1 MIKTGDWTISD
12 LIKYLVSVQ
21 NTLTPEEME
30 RLRRTKTFPM
40 EQTSEGNHTLV
51 ERRIPGDLYEPID
64 IFRELKLP
72 VIDWG
77 TKVKWRSASDE
88 GCFFSLW
95 MTFF

>member
-21 NTLTPEEME
+21 NTLTPGEID
-30 RLRRTKTFPM
+30 RLRNTKTFPM
-40 EQTSEGNHTLV
+40 EQVSREDHV
-51 ERRIPGDLYEPID
+51 PAAERRIPGELYEPLD

-77 TKVKWRSASDE
+77 TKVKWRNTSDE
-88 GCFFSLW
+88 G
-95 MTFF
+95 